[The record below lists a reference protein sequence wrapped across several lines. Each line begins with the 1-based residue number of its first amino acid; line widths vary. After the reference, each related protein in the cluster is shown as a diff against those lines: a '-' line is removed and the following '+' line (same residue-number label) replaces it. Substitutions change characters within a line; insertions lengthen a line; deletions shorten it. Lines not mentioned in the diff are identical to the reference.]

1 MWQEHHLYPGAPRFC
16 SCHSLLRQIWHELSS
31 FSRRFVNFQSA
42 VLRFSP
48 TTATNQMLIWI
59 QDLKG
64 NQQMYGLITEL
75 ERKLGLRWPSE
86 WTIPRKKKCH
96 CQIFTSMSVF
106 THRCMPQI
114 LHENWICYFQFN
126 FSTKLMQ
133 SLMLLRNSALST
145 PFAK

>member
-1 MWQEHHLYPGAPRFC
+1 MPYKQGPAPLVEGLCDARDPANHWPCDRSTICTLGRLDFAAATAYSGRFDT
-16 SCHSLLRQIWHELSS
+16 SLANS

-86 WTIPRKKKCH
+86 WTIPREKKCH

-114 LHENWICYFQFN
+114 LHEN
-126 FSTKLMQ
+126 
-133 SLMLLRNSALST
+133 
-145 PFAK
+145 